1 MIPVYKME
9 CIHPTDEK
17 SSIGMVPYSS
27 EYQER
32 YKKIYN
38 ECFHEMREALKI
50 EPLDFIQ
57 DDSFFDTGMENV
69 FLLLDDDE
77 IIGSVAVK
85 DDEIDDLIVSSL
97 FQGKGYGRQILLWAL
112 EYLGTRRAILHVAAW
127 NEKAVSLYKRTGF
140 DITETIGI

>member
-1 MIPVYKME
+1 ME
-9 CIHPTDEK
+9 YIHPADEK

-85 DDEIDDLIVSSL
+85 DNEIDDLIVSSL

>member
-1 MIPVYKME
+1 MIQVYKID
-9 CIHPTDEK
+9 CIHPADEK
-17 SSIGMVPYSS
+17 PSIGMVPYSS

-50 EPLDFIQ
+50 EPLVFIQ

-85 DDEIDDLIVSSL
+85 DNEIDDLIVSSL

-112 EYLGTRRAILHVAAW
+112 EYLGTRRAVLHVAAW